1 MIKEKRRLVSCIK
14 QISFLYVIFT
24 LIWARIAA
32 VFANKAMPIILVILG
47 SVVMLFSWLGEGIR
61 NVIALIRNKKSFVGN
76 TLIQL
81 MQSIQNKKINRCN

>member
-1 MIKEKRRLVSCIK
+1 MKEKRRLVSCIK

-47 SVVMLFSWLGEGIR
+47 SVVMLFSWLGECIR

-81 MQSIQNKKINRCN
+81 MQSIQNKKINRCD